1 MRLTTCLTTYKNSI
15 KKPYRG
21 VAQLVARE
29 VWDFDAAGSSPVTPT
44 NSGIHKVLEYQK
56 NRGFGRS

>member
-1 MRLTTCLTTYKNSI
+1 MIL
-15 KKPYRG
+15 RG

-44 NSGIHKVLEYQK
+44 KNADLTAVLQS
-56 NRGFGRS
+56 NRLKINMSPEAAYRSTVKPD

>member
-1 MRLTTCLTTYKNSI
+1 MFDHLQKFNK

-44 NSGIHKVLEYQK
+44 IRVFVTDFVANTFSL
-56 NRGFGRS
+56 FTAM